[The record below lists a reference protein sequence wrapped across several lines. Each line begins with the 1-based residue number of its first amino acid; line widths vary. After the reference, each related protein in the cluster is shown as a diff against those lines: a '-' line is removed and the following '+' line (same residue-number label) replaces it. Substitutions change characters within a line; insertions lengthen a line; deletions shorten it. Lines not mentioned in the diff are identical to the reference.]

1 MFITE
6 AAAHRGKSKQNFTF
20 SWQRSLTASRKL
32 DDWFSERYFAW
43 RSISA
48 KGVSTSMHFRL
59 ISVSLSSRNFFFQ
72 SLLPKATAPK
82 SFRFSLSINRQILGR
97 RWRAKHTSK
106 EREPK
111 EQSVCSVAEIPSA
124 KMFFNPLSRPNGSA
138 HHVFSQHNHTVKE
151 SAFVIYDL
159 PNKSIVVNRV
169 QSVLWRCI

>member
-20 SWQRSLTASRKL
+20 SWQQSLTASRKL

-124 KMFFNPLSRPNGSA
+124 KMFFQSTVSAQWLCPSRILSTQPYRQRKR
-138 HHVFSQHNHTVKE
+138 FC
-151 SAFVIYDL
+151 Y
-159 PNKSIVVNRV
+159 
-169 QSVLWRCI
+169 LWLT